1 MAGRRHVLFGSVRA
15 RMTVLA
21 TLVAVVAVGIS
32 AVALLVVLR
41 HSLERAGD
49 DAAKTRA
56 QDLATLAATGTLPA
70 LLTVPNDEDVA
81 QVVDASGAV
90 LAGSAGHTG
99 RAITTFAPEGR
110 APVVQMVR
118 DVPDDNELIDFRV
131 WAQRALT
138 REGPVT
144 VYIGTSLESVNETI
158 ATVRRVLLLILPPL
172 LALLAV
178 ASWVLVGRALRPVE
192 AIRAEVADISGR
204 ALDRRVPV
212 PPRRD
217 EIGRLA
223 STMNQMLDRLQAA
236 SERQRKFVADASH
249 ELQSPIAALRT
260 QLEVAIAQPA
270 TTDWAATS
278 SDLLAESRHMERLVR
293 DLLFLARSDGEES
306 VRRIEPVD
314 LDDIVLEEA
323 TRLRSTAG
331 QVGVDASGVSAAPL
345 SGNRDELTRLVRNLL
360 ENAEHHAESRV
371 RIRLSAEGREIILMV
386 EDDGPG
392 VPPAERERIFQRFTR
407 LDEARSRHN
416 GGTGLGLAIVKE
428 ITERHGGTVCVENAA
443 PGARFAV
450 RLPQTQVPHR

>member
-21 TLVAVVAVGIS
+21 TLVAVIAVGIS

-56 QDLATLAATGTLPA
+56 EDLAALATTGTLPR

-90 LAGSAGHTG
+90 LAGSTGHTG
-99 RAITTFAPEGR
+99 RAIATFAPEGR
-110 APVVQMVR
+110 APVVRMVR

-131 WAQRALT
+131 WAQRART
-138 REGPVT
+138 PDGPVT
-144 VYIGTSLESVNETI
+144 VYVGTSLESVNETI

-223 STMNQMLDRLQAA
+223 STMNEMLDRLQAA

-293 DLLFLARSDGEES
+293 DLLFLARSDGEEG

-323 TRLRSTAG
+323 TRLRSTA
-331 QVGVDASGVSAAPL
+331 QVRVDASGVSAAPL
-345 SGNRDELTRLVRNLL
+345 TGNRDELTRLVRNLL

-407 LDEARSRHN
+407 LDEARSRNN

-450 RLPQTQVPHR
+450 RLPQMQVPHR

>member
-1 MAGRRHVLFGSVRA
+1 MAGRQHVLFGSVRA

-21 TLVAVVAVGIS
+21 TLVAVIAVGIS
-32 AVALLVVLR
+32 AVTLLAVLR

-56 QDLATLAATGTLPA
+56 QDLAALATTGTLPR

-90 LAGSAGHTG
+90 LAGSTGHTG
-99 RAITTFAPEGR
+99 GAIATFAPEGR
-110 APVVQMVR
+110 APVVRMVR

-131 WAQRALT
+131 WAQRART
-138 REGPVT
+138 PDGPVT

-223 STMNQMLDRLQAA
+223 STMNEMLDRLQAA

-249 ELQSPIAALRT
+249 ELQSPIAALRA

-323 TRLRSTAG
+323 TRLRSTA
-331 QVGVDASGVSAAPL
+331 QVRVDASGVSAAPL

-407 LDEARSRHN
+407 LDEARSRNN

-450 RLPQTQVPHR
+450 RLPQTQGPHR

>member
-1 MAGRRHVLFGSVRA
+1 MAGRQHVLFGSVRA

-21 TLVAVVAVGIS
+21 TLVAVIAVGIS
-32 AVALLVVLR
+32 AVTLLVVLR

-56 QDLATLAATGTLPA
+56 QDLAALATTGTLPR

-99 RAITTFAPEGR
+99 RAIATFAPEGR
-110 APVVQMVR
+110 APVVRMVR

-131 WAQRALT
+131 WAQRART
-138 REGPVT
+138 PDGPAT

-158 ATVRRVLLLILPPL
+158 ATVRRVLLFILPPL
-172 LALLAV
+172 LGLLAV

-223 STMNQMLDRLQAA
+223 STMNEMLDRLQAA

-323 TRLRSTAG
+323 TRLRSTA
-331 QVGVDASGVSAAPL
+331 QVRVDASGVSAAPL

-407 LDEARSRHN
+407 LDEARSRNN

-450 RLPQTQVPHR
+450 RLPQTQGPHR

>member
-1 MAGRRHVLFGSVRA
+1 MAGHRIVPFGSVRA

-21 TLVAVVAVGIS
+21 TLVAVIAVGIS

-41 HSLERAGD
+41 HSLERTGD

-56 QDLATLAATGTLPA
+56 QDLAALTKTGGTLPA
-70 LLTVPNDEDVA
+70 LLAVPNDEDVA
-81 QVVDASGAV
+81 QVVDASGVV
-90 LAGSAGHTG
+90 LAGSTGHTEK
-99 RAITTFAPEGR
+99 AITSFNPEGS
-110 APVVQMVR
+110 APAVRTVR

-131 WAQRALT
+131 WAQRART
-138 REGPVT
+138 PRGPVT

-212 PPRRD
+212 PPSRD
-217 EIGRLA
+217 EISRLA
-223 STMNQMLDRLQAA
+223 STMNEMLDRLQVA

-260 QLEVAIAQPA
+260 QLEVALAQPA
-270 TTDWAATS
+270 TTNWAETS

-306 VRRIEPVD
+306 VRPVEPVD

-323 TRLRSTAG
+323 TRLRSTAS
-331 QVGVDASGVSAAPL
+331 VGVDASGVSAAPL

-371 RIRLSAEGREIILMV
+371 SIRLSSDGREITLVV

-392 VPPAERERIFQRFTR
+392 VPPAERDRIFQRFTR
-407 LDEARSRHN
+407 VDEARTRHN

>member
-21 TLVAVVAVGIS
+21 TLVAVIAVGIS

-56 QDLATLAATGTLPA
+56 QDLAALATTGTLPR

-90 LAGSAGHTG
+90 LAGSTGHTG
-99 RAITTFAPEGR
+99 RAIATFAPEGK
-110 APVVQMVR
+110 APVVRMVR

-131 WAQRALT
+131 WAQGART
-138 REGPVT
+138 PDGPVT
-144 VYIGTSLESVNETI
+144 VYVGTSLESVNETI

-223 STMNQMLDRLQAA
+223 STMNEMLDRLQAA

-293 DLLFLARSDGEES
+293 DLLFLARSDGEEG

-323 TRLRSTAG
+323 TRLRSTA
-331 QVGVDASGVSAAPL
+331 QVRVDASGVSAAPL

-407 LDEARSRHN
+407 LDEARSRNN

-450 RLPQTQVPHR
+450 RLPQMQVPHR

>member
-1 MAGRRHVLFGSVRA
+1 MAGHRHVLFGSVRA

-21 TLVAVVAVGIS
+21 TLVAVIAVGIS

-56 QDLATLAATGTLPA
+56 QDLAALATTGTLPR

-90 LAGSAGHTG
+90 LAGSTGHTG
-99 RAITTFAPEGR
+99 RAIATFAPEGK
-110 APVVQMVR
+110 APVVRMVR

-131 WAQRALT
+131 WAQRART
-138 REGPVT
+138 PDGPVT
-144 VYIGTSLESVNETI
+144 VYVGTSLESVNETI

-223 STMNQMLDRLQAA
+223 STMNEMLDRLQAA

-293 DLLFLARSDGEES
+293 DLLFLARSDGEER

-323 TRLRSTAG
+323 TRLRSTA
-331 QVGVDASGVSAAPL
+331 QVRVDASGVSAAPL

-407 LDEARSRHN
+407 LDEARSRNN

-443 PGARFAV
+443 TGARFAV
-450 RLPQTQVPHR
+450 RLPQMQVPHR

>member
-21 TLVAVVAVGIS
+21 TLVAVIAVGIS

-56 QDLATLAATGTLPA
+56 QDLAALATTGTLPR
-70 LLTVPNDEDVA
+70 LLTVPNDEDLA

-90 LAGSAGHTG
+90 LAGSTGHTG
-99 RAITTFAPEGR
+99 RAIATFAPEGR
-110 APVVQMVR
+110 APVVRMVR

-131 WAQRALT
+131 WAQGART
-138 REGPVT
+138 PDGPVT
-144 VYIGTSLESVNETI
+144 VYVGTSLESVNETI

-223 STMNQMLDRLQAA
+223 STMNEMLDRLQAA

-293 DLLFLARSDGEES
+293 DLLFLARSDGEEG

-323 TRLRSTAG
+323 TRLRSTA
-331 QVGVDASGVSAAPL
+331 QVRVDASGVSAAPL

-407 LDEARSRHN
+407 LDEARSRNN

-450 RLPQTQVPHR
+450 RLPQMQVPHR

>member
-15 RMTVLA
+15 KMTVLA
-21 TLVAVVAVGIS
+21 TLVAVIAVGIS

-49 DAAKTRA
+49 DAAKTRV
-56 QDLATLAATGTLPA
+56 QDLAALATSGTLPA
-70 LLTVPNDEDVA
+70 LLTVPNDEDIA

-90 LAGSAGHTG
+90 LAGSTAHTG
-99 RAITTFAPEGR
+99 RGIATFAPEGT
-110 APVVQMVR
+110 APVVRMVR

-131 WAQRALT
+131 WAKRAQT
-138 REGPVT
+138 HDGPVI
-144 VYIGTSLESVNETI
+144 VYIGTSLDSVNETI

-212 PPRRD
+212 PPNRD

-223 STMNQMLDRLQAA
+223 STMNEMLDRLQAA

-323 TRLRSTAG
+323 TRLRSSAR
-331 QVGVDASGVSAAPL
+331 VGVDASGVSAAPL

-371 RIRLSAEGREIILMV
+371 RIRLSAEGREIILVV

-392 VPPAERERIFQRFTR
+392 VAPAERERIFQRFTR

-428 ITERHGGTVCVENAA
+428 ITERHGGAVCVEDAA

>member
-15 RMTVLA
+15 KMTVLA
-21 TLVAVVAVGIS
+21 TLVAVIAVGIS

-49 DAAKTRA
+49 DAAKTRV
-56 QDLATLAATGTLPA
+56 QDLAALATSGTLPA
-70 LLTVPNDEDVA
+70 LLTVPNDEDIA

-90 LAGSAGHTG
+90 LAGSTGHTG
-99 RAITTFAPEGR
+99 RGIATFAPEGT
-110 APVVQMVR
+110 APVVRMVR

-131 WAQRALT
+131 WAKRAQT
-138 REGPVT
+138 HDGPVI
-144 VYIGTSLESVNETI
+144 VYIGTSLDSVNETI

-212 PPRRD
+212 PPNRD

-223 STMNQMLDRLQAA
+223 STMNEMLDRLQAA

-323 TRLRSTAG
+323 TRLRSSAR
-331 QVGVDASGVSAAPL
+331 VGVDASGVSAAPL

-371 RIRLSAEGREIILMV
+371 RIRLSAEGREIILVV

-392 VPPAERERIFQRFTR
+392 VAPAERERIFQRFTR

>member
-1 MAGRRHVLFGSVRA
+1 MAGRRHVPFGSVRA

-21 TLVAVVAVGIS
+21 TLVAVIAVGIS

-56 QDLATLAATGTLPA
+56 QDLAALATTGTLPR

-90 LAGSAGHTG
+90 LAGSTGHTG
-99 RAITTFAPEGR
+99 RAIATFAPEGN
-110 APVVQMVR
+110 APVVRMVR

-131 WAQRALT
+131 WAQRART
-138 REGPVT
+138 PDGPVT
-144 VYIGTSLESVNETI
+144 VYVGTSLESVNETI

-172 LALLAV
+172 LALLAG

-223 STMNQMLDRLQAA
+223 STMNEMLDRLQAA

-293 DLLFLARSDGEES
+293 DLLFLARSDGEEG

-323 TRLRSTAG
+323 IRLRSTA
-331 QVGVDASGVSAAPL
+331 QIRVDASGVSAAPL

-407 LDEARSRHN
+407 LDEARSRN
-416 GGTGLGLAIVKE
+416 DGGTGLGLAIVKE

-443 PGARFAV
+443 TGARFAV

>member
-15 RMTVLA
+15 KMTVLA
-21 TLVAVVAVGIS
+21 TLVAVIAVGIS

-49 DAAKTRA
+49 DAAKTRV
-56 QDLATLAATGTLPA
+56 QDLAALATSGTLPA
-70 LLTVPNDEDVA
+70 LLTVPNDEDIA

-90 LAGSAGHTG
+90 LAGSTGHTG
-99 RAITTFAPEGR
+99 RGIATFAPEGT
-110 APVVQMVR
+110 APVVRMVR

-131 WAQRALT
+131 WAKRAQT
-138 REGPVT
+138 HDGPVT
-144 VYIGTSLESVNETI
+144 VYIGTSLDSVNETI

-212 PPRRD
+212 PPNRD

-223 STMNQMLDRLQAA
+223 STMNEMLDRLQAA

-323 TRLRSTAG
+323 TRLRSSAR
-331 QVGVDASGVSAAPL
+331 VGVDASGVSAAPL

-371 RIRLSAEGREIILMV
+371 RIRLSDEGHEIILVV

-392 VPPAERERIFQRFTR
+392 VAPAERERIFQRFTR

>member
-15 RMTVLA
+15 KMTVLA
-21 TLVAVVAVGIS
+21 TLVAVIAVGIS

-49 DAAKTRA
+49 DAAKTRV
-56 QDLATLAATGTLPA
+56 QDLAALATSGTLPA
-70 LLTVPNDEDVA
+70 LLTVPNDEDIA

-90 LAGSAGHTG
+90 LAGSTGHTG
-99 RAITTFAPEGR
+99 RPIATFAPEGT
-110 APVVQMVR
+110 APVVRMVR

-131 WAQRALT
+131 WAKRAQT
-138 REGPVT
+138 HDGPVI
-144 VYIGTSLESVNETI
+144 VYIGTSLDSVNETI

-212 PPRRD
+212 PPNRD

-223 STMNQMLDRLQAA
+223 STMNEMLDRLQAA

-293 DLLFLARSDGEES
+293 DLLFLARSDGEAS

-323 TRLRSTAG
+323 TRLRSSAR
-331 QVGVDASGVSAAPL
+331 VGVDASGVSAAPL

-371 RIRLSAEGREIILMV
+371 RIRLSAEGHEIILMV

-392 VPPAERERIFQRFTR
+392 VAPAERERIFQRFTR

>member
-1 MAGRRHVLFGSVRA
+1 
-15 RMTVLA
+15 MTVLA
-21 TLVAVVAVGIS
+21 TLVSAIAVGIS

-49 DAAKTRA
+49 DAARTRA
-56 QDLATLAATGTLPA
+56 QDLATLAATGTLPK

-90 LAGSAGHTG
+90 LAGSPGHTA
-99 RAITTFAPEGR
+99 RAIAAFTPEGG
-110 APVVQMVR
+110 APVARTVR

-131 WAQRALT
+131 WAQAAQT
-138 REGPVT
+138 RNGPVT

-158 ATVRRVLLLILPPL
+158 ATVRRVLLLILPAL

-178 ASWVLVGRALRPVE
+178 AGWVLVGRALRPVE
-192 AIRAEVADISGR
+192 AMRAEVADISGR

-212 PPRRD
+212 PPSRD

-223 STMNQMLDRLQAA
+223 STMNEMLDRLQAA

-260 QLEVAIAQPA
+260 QLEVALAQPA

-293 DLLFLARSDGEES
+293 DLLFLARNDGEES

-323 TRLRSTAG
+323 TRLRSTAR
-331 QVGVDASGVSAAPL
+331 VGVDASGVSAAPVTG
-345 SGNRDELTRLVRNLL
+345 SRDELTRLVRNLL
-360 ENAEHHAESRV
+360 ENAEHHAGSSV
-371 RIRLSAEGREIILMV
+371 RIRLSADGREIILVV

-392 VPPAERERIFQRFTR
+392 VPLAERERIFQRFTR
-407 LDEARSRHN
+407 LDEARSRNN

-450 RLPQTQVPHR
+450 RLPQLQASRR

>member
-1 MAGRRHVLFGSVRA
+1 MARRHVLFGSVRA
-15 RMTVLA
+15 RMALLA
-21 TLVAVVAVGIS
+21 TLVAAIAVGIS

-56 QDLATLAATGTLPA
+56 QDLATLATTGTLPE

-99 RAITTFAPEGR
+99 RAIATFAPEG
-110 APVVQMVR
+110 AGPVVRTVR
-118 DVPDDNELIDFRV
+118 DVPDDHELTDFRV
-131 WAQRALT
+131 WAKQARART
-138 REGPVT
+138 GPVT
-144 VYIGTSLESVNETI
+144 VYIGTSLESVNDTI
-158 ATVRRVLLLILPPL
+158 ATVRRVLLFIFPPL

-212 PPRRD
+212 PPSHD

-223 STMNQMLDRLQAA
+223 STMNEMLDRLQAA

-260 QLEVAIAQPA
+260 QLEVALAQPA

-293 DLLFLARSDGEES
+293 DLLFLARNDGEEA

-323 TRLRSTAG
+323 ARLRSTARI
-331 QVGVDASGVSAAPL
+331 GVDASGVSAAPL
-345 SGNRDELTRLVRNLL
+345 CGNRDELTRLVRNLL

-371 RIRLSAEGREIILMV
+371 RIRLSAEGHEINLVV

-392 VPPAERERIFQRFTR
+392 VPLAERERIFQRFAR

-428 ITERHGGTVCVENAA
+428 ITERHGGTVCVETAA

-450 RLPQTQVPHR
+450 RLPQMQVSRR

>member
-15 RMTVLA
+15 KMTVLA
-21 TLVAVVAVGIS
+21 TLVAVIAVGIS

-56 QDLATLAATGTLPA
+56 QDLAALATTGTLPRP
-70 LLTVPNDEDVA
+70 LTVPNDEDVA

-90 LAGSAGHTG
+90 LAGSTGHTE
-99 RAITTFAPEGR
+99 RAIATFAPEGR
-110 APVVQMVR
+110 APVVRMVR

-131 WAQRALT
+131 WAQRART
-138 REGPVT
+138 PNGPVT
-144 VYIGTSLESVNETI
+144 VYVGTSLESVNETI

-212 PPRRD
+212 PPNRD

-223 STMNQMLDRLQAA
+223 STMNEMLDRLQAA

-323 TRLRSTAG
+323 TRLRSSAR
-331 QVGVDASGVSAAPL
+331 VGVDASGVSAAPL

-360 ENAEHHAESRV
+360 ENAEHHAESGV
-371 RIRLSAEGREIILMV
+371 RIRLSAEGHEIILVV

-392 VPPAERERIFQRFTR
+392 VAPAERERIFQRFTR

>member
-21 TLVAVVAVGIS
+21 TLVAVIAVGIS

-56 QDLATLAATGTLPA
+56 EDLAALATTGTLPR
-70 LLTVPNDEDVA
+70 LLTVPNDEDLA

-90 LAGSAGHTG
+90 LAGSTGHTG
-99 RAITTFAPEGR
+99 RAIATFAPEGR
-110 APVVQMVR
+110 APVVRMVR

-131 WAQRALT
+131 WAQRART
-138 REGPVT
+138 PDGPVT
-144 VYIGTSLESVNETI
+144 VYVGTSLESVNETI

-223 STMNQMLDRLQAA
+223 STMNEMLDRLQVA

-293 DLLFLARSDGEES
+293 DLLFLARSDGEEG

-323 TRLRSTAG
+323 TRLRSTA
-331 QVGVDASGVSAAPL
+331 QVRVDASGVSAAPL

-407 LDEARSRHN
+407 LDEARSRNN

-450 RLPQTQVPHR
+450 RLPQMQVPHR

>member
-15 RMTVLA
+15 KMTVLA
-21 TLVAVVAVGIS
+21 TLVAVIAVGIS

-49 DAAKTRA
+49 DAAKTRV
-56 QDLATLAATGTLPA
+56 QDLAALATSGTLPA
-70 LLTVPNDEDVA
+70 LLTVPNDEDIA

-90 LAGSAGHTG
+90 LAGSRGHTG
-99 RAITTFAPEGR
+99 RGIATFAPEGT
-110 APVVQMVR
+110 APVVRMVR
-118 DVPDDNELIDFRV
+118 DVPDDNEFIDFRV
-131 WAQRALT
+131 WAKRAQT
-138 REGPVT
+138 RDGPVT
-144 VYIGTSLESVNETI
+144 VYIGTSLDSVNETI

-212 PPRRD
+212 PPNRD

-223 STMNQMLDRLQAA
+223 STMNEMLDRLEAA

-323 TRLRSTAG
+323 TRLRSSAR
-331 QVGVDASGVSAAPL
+331 VGVDASGVSAAPL

-371 RIRLSAEGREIILMV
+371 RIRLSAEGHEIILVV

-428 ITERHGGTVCVENAA
+428 ITERHGGAVCVENAA

>member
-21 TLVAVVAVGIS
+21 TLVAVIAVGIS

-56 QDLATLAATGTLPA
+56 QDLAALATTGTLPR

-90 LAGSAGHTG
+90 LAGSTGHTG
-99 RAITTFAPEGR
+99 RAIATFAPEGR
-110 APVVQMVR
+110 APVVRMVR

-131 WAQRALT
+131 WAQRART
-138 REGPVT
+138 PDGPVT
-144 VYIGTSLESVNETI
+144 VYVGTSLESVNETI

-223 STMNQMLDRLQAA
+223 STMNEMLDRLQAA

-293 DLLFLARSDGEES
+293 DLLFLARSDGEEG

-323 TRLRSTAG
+323 TRLRSTA
-331 QVGVDASGVSAAPL
+331 QVRVDASGVSAAPL

-407 LDEARSRHN
+407 LDEARSRNN

-450 RLPQTQVPHR
+450 RLPQMQVPHR

>member
-1 MAGRRHVLFGSVRA
+1 MAGRRHVPFGSVRA

-21 TLVAVVAVGIS
+21 TLVAVIAVGIS

-56 QDLATLAATGTLPA
+56 QDLAALATTGTLPR

-90 LAGSAGHTG
+90 LAGSTGHTG
-99 RAITTFAPEGR
+99 RAIATFAPEGR
-110 APVVQMVR
+110 APVVRMVR

-131 WAQRALT
+131 WAQRART
-138 REGPVT
+138 PDGPVT
-144 VYIGTSLESVNETI
+144 VYVGTSLESVNETI

-223 STMNQMLDRLQAA
+223 STMNEMLDRLQAA

-293 DLLFLARSDGEES
+293 DLLFLARSDGEEG

-323 TRLRSTAG
+323 IRLRSTA
-331 QVGVDASGVSAAPL
+331 QIRVDASGVSAAPL

-407 LDEARSRHN
+407 LDEARSRN
-416 GGTGLGLAIVKE
+416 DGGTGLGLAIVKE

-443 PGARFAV
+443 TGARFAV

>member
-1 MAGRRHVLFGSVRA
+1 MAGRRPVLFGSVRA

-21 TLVAVVAVGIS
+21 TLVAVIAVGIS

-56 QDLATLAATGTLPA
+56 QDLAALATTGTLPR

-90 LAGSAGHTG
+90 LAGSTGHTG
-99 RAITTFAPEGR
+99 RAIATFAPEGR
-110 APVVQMVR
+110 APVVRMVR

-131 WAQRALT
+131 WAQRART
-138 REGPVT
+138 PGGPVT
-144 VYIGTSLESVNETI
+144 VYVGTSLESVNETI

-223 STMNQMLDRLQAA
+223 STMNEMLDRLQVA

-293 DLLFLARSDGEES
+293 DLLFLARSDGEEG

-323 TRLRSTAG
+323 TRLRSTA
-331 QVGVDASGVSAAPL
+331 QVRVDASGVSAAPL
-345 SGNRDELTRLVRNLL
+345 PGNRDELTRLVRNLL

-428 ITERHGGTVCVENAA
+428 IAERHGGTVCVENAD

-450 RLPQTQVPHR
+450 RLPQTQVPRR

>member
-15 RMTVLA
+15 KMTVLA
-21 TLVAVVAVGIS
+21 TLVAVIAVGIS

-49 DAAKTRA
+49 DAAKTRV
-56 QDLATLAATGTLPA
+56 QDLAALATSGTLPA
-70 LLTVPNDEDVA
+70 LLTVPNDEDIA

-90 LAGSAGHTG
+90 LAGSTGHTG
-99 RAITTFAPEGR
+99 RGIATFAPEGT
-110 APVVQMVR
+110 APVVRTVR

-131 WAQRALT
+131 WAKRAQT
-138 REGPVT
+138 RDGPVT
-144 VYIGTSLESVNETI
+144 VYIATSLDSVNETI

-212 PPRRD
+212 PPNRD

-223 STMNQMLDRLQAA
+223 STMNEMLDRLEAA

-323 TRLRSTAG
+323 TRLRSSAR
-331 QVGVDASGVSAAPL
+331 VGVDASGVSAAPL

-371 RIRLSAEGREIILMV
+371 RIRLSAEGREIILVV

-392 VPPAERERIFQRFTR
+392 VAPAERERIFQRFTR

-428 ITERHGGTVCVENAA
+428 ITERHGGAVCVEDAA

>member
-15 RMTVLA
+15 KMTVLA
-21 TLVAVVAVGIS
+21 TLVAVIAVGIS

-49 DAAKTRA
+49 DAAKTRV
-56 QDLATLAATGTLPA
+56 QDLAALATSGTLPA
-70 LLTVPNDEDVA
+70 LLTVPNDEDIA

-90 LAGSAGHTG
+90 LAGSTGHTG
-99 RAITTFAPEGR
+99 RGIATFAPEGT
-110 APVVQMVR
+110 APVVRMVR

-131 WAQRALT
+131 WAKRAQT
-138 REGPVT
+138 GDGPVT
-144 VYIGTSLESVNETI
+144 VYIATSLDSVNETI

-212 PPRRD
+212 PPNRD

-223 STMNQMLDRLQAA
+223 STMNEMLDRLQAA

-323 TRLRSTAG
+323 TRLRSSAR
-331 QVGVDASGVSAAPL
+331 VGVDASGVSAAPL

-371 RIRLSAEGREIILMV
+371 RIRLSAEGREIILVV

-428 ITERHGGTVCVENAA
+428 ITERHGGTVCVESAA

>member
-21 TLVAVVAVGIS
+21 TLVAVIAVGIS

-56 QDLATLAATGTLPA
+56 EDLAALATTGTLPR
-70 LLTVPNDEDVA
+70 LLTVPNDEDLA

-90 LAGSAGHTG
+90 LAGSTGHTG
-99 RAITTFAPEGR
+99 RAIATFAPEGR
-110 APVVQMVR
+110 APVVRMVR

-131 WAQRALT
+131 WAQRART
-138 REGPVT
+138 PDGPVT
-144 VYIGTSLESVNETI
+144 VYVGTSLESVNETI

-223 STMNQMLDRLQAA
+223 STMNEMLDRLQAA

-293 DLLFLARSDGEES
+293 DLLFLARSDGEEG

-323 TRLRSTAG
+323 TRLRSTA
-331 QVGVDASGVSAAPL
+331 QVRVDASGVSAAPL

-407 LDEARSRHN
+407 LDEARSRNN

-428 ITERHGGTVCVENAA
+428 ITERHGGTVCVENTA

-450 RLPQTQVPHR
+450 RLPQMQVPHR

>member
-15 RMTVLA
+15 KMTVLA
-21 TLVAVVAVGIS
+21 TLVAVIAVGIS

-49 DAAKTRA
+49 DAAKTRV
-56 QDLATLAATGTLPA
+56 QDLAALATSGTLPA
-70 LLTVPNDEDVA
+70 LLTVPNDEDIA

-90 LAGSAGHTG
+90 LAGSTGHTG
-99 RAITTFAPEGR
+99 RGIATFAPEGT
-110 APVVQMVR
+110 APVVRMVR

-131 WAQRALT
+131 WAKRAQT
-138 REGPVT
+138 HDGPVI
-144 VYIGTSLESVNETI
+144 VYIGTSLDSVNETI

-172 LALLAV
+172 LAMLAV

-212 PPRRD
+212 PPNRD

-223 STMNQMLDRLQAA
+223 STMNEMLDRLQAA

-323 TRLRSTAG
+323 TRLRSSAR
-331 QVGVDASGVSAAPL
+331 VGVDASGVSAAPL

-360 ENAEHHAESRV
+360 ENAEHHAESGV
-371 RIRLSAEGREIILMV
+371 RIKLSAEGHEIILVV

-392 VPPAERERIFQRFTR
+392 VAPAERERIFQRFTR

>member
-15 RMTVLA
+15 KMTVLA
-21 TLVAVVAVGIS
+21 TLVAVIAVGIS

-49 DAAKTRA
+49 DAAKTRV
-56 QDLATLAATGTLPA
+56 QDLAALATSGTLPA
-70 LLTVPNDEDVA
+70 LLTVPNDEDIA

-90 LAGSAGHTG
+90 LAGSTGHTG
-99 RAITTFAPEGR
+99 RGIATFAPEGT
-110 APVVQMVR
+110 APVVRMVR

-131 WAQRALT
+131 WAKRAQT
-138 REGPVT
+138 SDGPVT
-144 VYIGTSLESVNETI
+144 VYIGTSLDSVNETI

-212 PPRRD
+212 PPNRD

-223 STMNQMLDRLQAA
+223 STMNEMLDRLQAA

-323 TRLRSTAG
+323 TRLRSSAR
-331 QVGVDASGVSAAPL
+331 VGVDASGVSAAPL

-371 RIRLSAEGREIILMV
+371 RIRLSAEGHEIILVV

-428 ITERHGGTVCVENAA
+428 ITERHGGTVCVESAA

>member
-21 TLVAVVAVGIS
+21 TLVAVIAVGIS

-56 QDLATLAATGTLPA
+56 EDLAALATTGTLPR
-70 LLTVPNDEDVA
+70 LLTVPNDEDLA
-81 QVVDASGAV
+81 QVADPSGAV
-90 LAGSAGHTG
+90 LAGSTGHTG
-99 RAITTFAPEGR
+99 RAIATFAPEGR
-110 APVVQMVR
+110 APVVRMVR

-131 WAQRALT
+131 WAQRART
-138 REGPVT
+138 PDGPVT
-144 VYIGTSLESVNETI
+144 VYVGTSLESVNETI

-223 STMNQMLDRLQAA
+223 STMNEMLDRLQAA
-236 SERQRKFVADASH
+236 SERQRKFVGDASH

-293 DLLFLARSDGEES
+293 DLLFLARSDGEEG

-323 TRLRSTAG
+323 TRLRSTA
-331 QVGVDASGVSAAPL
+331 QVRVDASGVSAAPL
-345 SGNRDELTRLVRNLL
+345 TGNRDELTRLVRNLL

-407 LDEARSRHN
+407 LDEARSRNN

-450 RLPQTQVPHR
+450 RLPQMQVPHR

>member
-1 MAGRRHVLFGSVRA
+1 
-15 RMTVLA
+15 
-21 TLVAVVAVGIS
+21 
-32 AVALLVVLR
+32 
-41 HSLERAGD
+41 
-49 DAAKTRA
+49 
-56 QDLATLAATGTLPA
+56 LPR
-70 LLTVPNDEDVA
+70 LLTVPNDEDLA

-90 LAGSAGHTG
+90 LAGSTGHTG
-99 RAITTFAPEGR
+99 RAIATFAPEGR
-110 APVVQMVR
+110 APVVRMVR

-131 WAQRALT
+131 WAQRT
-138 REGPVT
+138 RTPDGLVT
-144 VYIGTSLESVNETI
+144 VYVGTSLESVNETI

-223 STMNQMLDRLQAA
+223 STMNEMLDRLQAA

-293 DLLFLARSDGEES
+293 DLLFLARSDGEEG

-323 TRLRSTAG
+323 TRLRSTA
-331 QVGVDASGVSAAPL
+331 QVRVDASGVSAAPL

-407 LDEARSRHN
+407 LDEARSRNN

-450 RLPQTQVPHR
+450 RLPQTQGPHR

>member
-21 TLVAVVAVGIS
+21 TLVAVIAVGIS

-56 QDLATLAATGTLPA
+56 QDLAALATTGTLPR
-70 LLTVPNDEDVA
+70 LLTVPNDEDLA

-90 LAGSAGHTG
+90 LAGSTGHTG
-99 RAITTFAPEGR
+99 RAIATFAPEGR
-110 APVVQMVR
+110 APVVRMVR

-131 WAQRALT
+131 WAQRART
-138 REGPVT
+138 PDGPVT
-144 VYIGTSLESVNETI
+144 VYVGTSLESVNETI

-223 STMNQMLDRLQAA
+223 STMNEMLDRLQAA
-236 SERQRKFVADASH
+236 SERQRKFVGDASH

-293 DLLFLARSDGEES
+293 DLLFLARSDGEEG

-323 TRLRSTAG
+323 TRLRSTA
-331 QVGVDASGVSAAPL
+331 QVRVDASGVSAAPL

-407 LDEARSRHN
+407 LDEARSRNN

-443 PGARFAV
+443 TGARFAV
-450 RLPQTQVPHR
+450 RLPQTQGPHR

>member
-1 MAGRRHVLFGSVRA
+1 MAGRRHVPFGSVRA

-21 TLVAVVAVGIS
+21 TLVAVIAVGIS

-56 QDLATLAATGTLPA
+56 QDLAALATTGTLPR

-90 LAGSAGHTG
+90 LAGSTGHTG
-99 RAITTFAPEGR
+99 RAIATFVPEGK
-110 APVVQMVR
+110 APVVRMVR

-131 WAQRALT
+131 WAQRART
-138 REGPVT
+138 PDGPVT
-144 VYIGTSLESVNETI
+144 VYVGTSLESVNETI

-172 LALLAV
+172 LALLTV

-212 PPRRD
+212 PPNRD

-223 STMNQMLDRLQAA
+223 STMNEMLDRLQAA

-323 TRLRSTAG
+323 TRLRSSAR
-331 QVGVDASGVSAAPL
+331 VGVDASGVSAAPL

-371 RIRLSAEGREIILMV
+371 RIRLSAEGHEIILMV

-392 VPPAERERIFQRFTR
+392 VPPAEREWIFQRFTR

-450 RLPQTQVPHR
+450 RLPQTQVPYR

>member
-1 MAGRRHVLFGSVRA
+1 MAGRQHVLFGSVRA

-21 TLVAVVAVGIS
+21 TLVAVIAVGIS
-32 AVALLVVLR
+32 AVTLLVVLR

-56 QDLATLAATGTLPA
+56 QDLAALATTGTLPR

-90 LAGSAGHTG
+90 LAGSTGHTG
-99 RAITTFAPEGR
+99 GAIATFAPEGR
-110 APVVQMVR
+110 APVVRMVR

-131 WAQRALT
+131 WAQRART
-138 REGPVT
+138 PDGPVT

-223 STMNQMLDRLQAA
+223 STMNEMLDRLQAA

-323 TRLRSTAG
+323 TRLRSTA
-331 QVGVDASGVSAAPL
+331 QVRVDASGVSAAPL

-407 LDEARSRHN
+407 LDEARSRNN

-450 RLPQTQVPHR
+450 RLPQTQGPHR

>member
-32 AVALLVVLR
+32 AVALLIVLR

-56 QDLATLAATGTLPA
+56 QDLAALATSGTLPR

-90 LAGSAGHTG
+90 LAGSTGHTG
-99 RAITTFAPEGR
+99 RAIATFAPEGT
-110 APVVQMVR
+110 APVVRMVR

-131 WAQRALT
+131 WAQRA
-138 REGPVT
+138 RAPDGPVT
-144 VYIGTSLESVNETI
+144 VYVGTSLESVNETI

-249 ELQSPIAALRT
+249 ELQSPIAALRA

-278 SDLLAESRHMERLVR
+278 SDLLAESRQMERLVR

-323 TRLRSTAG
+323 TRLRSTA

>member
-15 RMTVLA
+15 KMTVLA
-21 TLVAVVAVGIS
+21 TLVAVIAVGIS

-49 DAAKTRA
+49 DAAKTRV
-56 QDLATLAATGTLPA
+56 QDLAALATSGTLPA
-70 LLTVPNDEDVA
+70 LLTVPNDEDIA

-90 LAGSAGHTG
+90 LAGSTGHTG
-99 RAITTFAPEGR
+99 RPIATFAPEGT
-110 APVVQMVR
+110 APVVRMVR

-131 WAQRALT
+131 WAKRAQT
-138 REGPVT
+138 HDGPVI
-144 VYIGTSLESVNETI
+144 VYIGTSLDSVNETI

-172 LALLAV
+172 LAMLAV

-212 PPRRD
+212 PPNRD

-223 STMNQMLDRLQAA
+223 STMNEMLDRLQAA

-323 TRLRSTAG
+323 TRLRSSAR
-331 QVGVDASGVSAAPL
+331 VGVDASGVSAAPL

-360 ENAEHHAESRV
+360 ENAEHHAESGV
-371 RIRLSAEGREIILMV
+371 RIKLSAEGHEIILVV

-392 VPPAERERIFQRFTR
+392 VAPAERERIFQRFTR

>member
-56 QDLATLAATGTLPA
+56 QDLAALAATGTLPA

-90 LAGSAGHTG
+90 LAGSTGHTG

-323 TRLRSTAG
+323 TRLRSTA

-371 RIRLSAEGREIILMV
+371 HIRLSAEGREIILMV

-428 ITERHGGTVCVENAA
+428 IAERHGGTVCVDNAD

>member
-15 RMTVLA
+15 KMTVLA
-21 TLVAVVAVGIS
+21 TLVAVIAVGIS

-49 DAAKTRA
+49 DAAKTRV
-56 QDLATLAATGTLPA
+56 QDLAALATSGTLPA
-70 LLTVPNDEDVA
+70 LLTVPNDEDIA

-90 LAGSAGHTG
+90 LAGSTGHTG
-99 RAITTFAPEGR
+99 RGIATFAPEGT
-110 APVVQMVR
+110 APVVRMVR

-131 WAQRALT
+131 WAKRAQT
-138 REGPVT
+138 RDGPVT
-144 VYIGTSLESVNETI
+144 VYIATSLDSVNETI

-212 PPRRD
+212 PPNRD

-223 STMNQMLDRLQAA
+223 STMNEMLDRLEAA

-323 TRLRSTAG
+323 TRLRSSAR
-331 QVGVDASGVSAAPL
+331 VGVDASGVSAAPL

-371 RIRLSAEGREIILMV
+371 RIRLSAEGREIILVV

-392 VPPAERERIFQRFTR
+392 VAPAERERIFQRFTR

-428 ITERHGGTVCVENAA
+428 ITERHGGAVCVEDAA

>member
-1 MAGRRHVLFGSVRA
+1 MARQHVLFGSVRA
-15 RMTVLA
+15 RMAVLA
-21 TLVAVVAVGIS
+21 TLVAAIAVGVS

-56 QDLATLAATGTLPA
+56 QDLATLATTGTLPE

-99 RAITTFAPEGR
+99 RAIATFAPEGE
-110 APVVQMVR
+110 APVVRTVR
-118 DVPDDNELIDFRV
+118 DVPDDNELTDFRV
-131 WAQRALT
+131 WAQHAGT
-138 REGPVT
+138 RNGPAT

-172 LALLAV
+172 LALLAI

-212 PPRRD
+212 PPSQD

-223 STMNQMLDRLQAA
+223 STMNEMLDRLQAA

-260 QLEVAIAQPA
+260 QLEVALAQPA
-270 TTDWAATS
+270 TTDWSATS
-278 SDLLAESRHMERLVR
+278 SDLLAESRHMERLIR
-293 DLLFLARSDGEES
+293 DLLFLARADGEES

-323 TRLRSTAG
+323 TRLQSTAR
-331 QVGVDASGVSAAPL
+331 VGVDASGVSAAPL
-345 SGNRDELTRLVRNLL
+345 CGNRDELTRLVRNLL

-371 RIRLSAEGREIILMV
+371 RIRLSAEGHEINLVV

-392 VPPAERERIFQRFTR
+392 VPLAERERIFQRFAR

-428 ITERHGGTVCVENAA
+428 ITERHGGTVCVETAA
-443 PGARFAV
+443 RGARFAV
-450 RLPQTQVPHR
+450 RLPQMHVSRR

>member
-21 TLVAVVAVGIS
+21 TLVAVIAVGIS

-56 QDLATLAATGTLPA
+56 EDLAALATTGTLPR
-70 LLTVPNDEDVA
+70 LLTVPNDEDLA

-90 LAGSAGHTG
+90 LAGSTGHTG
-99 RAITTFAPEGR
+99 RAIATFAPEGR
-110 APVVQMVR
+110 APVVRMVR

-131 WAQRALT
+131 WAQRART
-138 REGPVT
+138 PDGPVT
-144 VYIGTSLESVNETI
+144 VYVGTSLESVNETI

-223 STMNQMLDRLQAA
+223 STMNEMLDRLQAA
-236 SERQRKFVADASH
+236 SERQRKFVGDASH

-293 DLLFLARSDGEES
+293 DLLFLARSDGEEG

-323 TRLRSTAG
+323 TRLRSTA
-331 QVGVDASGVSAAPL
+331 QVRVDASGVSAAPL
-345 SGNRDELTRLVRNLL
+345 TGNRDELTRLVRNLL

-371 RIRLSAEGREIILMV
+371 RIRLSAEGREIILIV

-407 LDEARSRHN
+407 LDEARSRNN

-450 RLPQTQVPHR
+450 RLPQMQVPHR

>member
-21 TLVAVVAVGIS
+21 TLVAVIAVGIS

-56 QDLATLAATGTLPA
+56 EDLAALATTGTLPR

-90 LAGSAGHTG
+90 LAGSTGHTG
-99 RAITTFAPEGR
+99 RAIATFAPEGR
-110 APVVQMVR
+110 APVVRMVR

-131 WAQRALT
+131 WAQRART
-138 REGPVT
+138 PDGPVT
-144 VYIGTSLESVNETI
+144 VYVGTSLESVNETI

-223 STMNQMLDRLQAA
+223 STMNEMLDRLQAA

-293 DLLFLARSDGEES
+293 DLLFLARSDGEEG

-323 TRLRSTAG
+323 TRLRSTA
-331 QVGVDASGVSAAPL
+331 QVRVDASGVSAAPL

-407 LDEARSRHN
+407 LDEARSRNN

>member
-21 TLVAVVAVGIS
+21 TLVAVIAVGIS

-56 QDLATLAATGTLPA
+56 EDLAALATTGTLPR

-90 LAGSAGHTG
+90 LAGSTGHTG
-99 RAITTFAPEGR
+99 RAIATFAPEGR
-110 APVVQMVR
+110 APVVRMVR

-131 WAQRALT
+131 WAQRART
-138 REGPVT
+138 PDGPVT
-144 VYIGTSLESVNETI
+144 VYVGTSLESVNETI

-223 STMNQMLDRLQAA
+223 STMNEMLDRLQAA
-236 SERQRKFVADASH
+236 SERQRKFVGDASH

-293 DLLFLARSDGEES
+293 DLLFLARSDGEEG

-323 TRLRSTAG
+323 TRLRSTA
-331 QVGVDASGVSAAPL
+331 QVRVDASGVSAAPL
-345 SGNRDELTRLVRNLL
+345 TGNRDELTRLVRNLL

-407 LDEARSRHN
+407 LDEARSRNN

-450 RLPQTQVPHR
+450 RLPQMQVPHR